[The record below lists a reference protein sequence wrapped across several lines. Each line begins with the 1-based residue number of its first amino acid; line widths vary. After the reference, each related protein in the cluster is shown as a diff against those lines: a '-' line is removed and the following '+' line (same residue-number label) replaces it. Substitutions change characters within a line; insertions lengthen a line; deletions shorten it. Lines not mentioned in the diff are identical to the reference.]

1 VRRHS
6 VEIDYRED
14 IKTPLGTQ
22 WFTVTASVDGHRMI
36 NGGYAYV
43 RFSTKCWLARH
54 AVVEAA
60 VYRRRWS

>member
-1 VRRHS
+1 VRTHQIK
-6 VEIDYRED
+6 VDYYED
-14 IKTPLGTQ
+14 TTTPLGTQ
-22 WFTVTASVDGHRMI
+22 WFTVTASVDGHRMV
-36 NGGYAYV
+36 NGGHTYI